1 VSEKYAFIA
10 VQYADHAGT
19 APKAPT
25 IAQMTG
31 WLGVSKSGYYEW
43 WARPVCDT
51 AARRDQLK
59 VKIATLF
66 NEFGGVYGYR
76 RIHAELI
83 RAGEQV
89 GPELVRKLMRELN
102 LVPLQPKPYKRT
114 TIPGEPEQPVADL
127 VDRNFSAD
135 RPGVKLVGDI
145 TYIATWQGWLY
156 LATVIDCFNKEVI
169 GYAMA
174 DHMRTEL
181 ICDALAM
188 AARNHTLEE
197 DCIMHSDRG
206 TQYTSAEY
214 AAQLNELGLR
224 QSLGRTGICWDNAL
238 AESFFASLKNE
249 RVHQMVYPSRKKAE
263 EDIARY
269 IELFYNRRR
278 IHSALGYRTPHE
290 VRTEYM
296 NSQLAA

>member
-1 VSEKYAFIA
+1 
-10 VQYADHAGT
+10 
-19 APKAPT
+19 
-25 IAQMTG
+25 
-31 WLGVSKSGYYEW
+31 
-43 WARPVCDT
+43 
-51 AARRDQLK
+51 
-59 VKIATLF
+59 
-66 NEFGGVYGYR
+66 
-76 RIHAELI
+76 
-83 RAGEQV
+83 
-89 GPELVRKLMRELN
+89 
-102 LVPLQPKPYKRT
+102 
-114 TIPGEPEQPVADL
+114 
-127 VDRNFSAD
+127 
-135 RPGVKLVGDI
+135 
-145 TYIATWQGWLY
+145 
-156 LATVIDCFNKEVI
+156 VIDCFNKEVI

-188 AARNHTLEE
+188 AARNHQLEP
-197 DCIMHSDRG
+197 DCITHSDRG

-249 RVHQMVYPSRKKAE
+249 RVHQMVYPTRKKAQD
-263 EDIARY
+263 DIARY